1 MKKIIYIFFIG
12 IFSTTFLYG
21 QKTSIKK
28 YNRIISLSMAG
39 DEMLFDLVGK
49 DRILA
54 FSGYSNKNEMA
65 SVLYDKLD
73 RFTKVDNVE
82 KIIDM
87 EPDLVIAANLLKK
100 DILSQLED
108 AGINVYIY
116 STSST
121 YEEQKNLIMELAELV
136 EEKEKGNEI
145 VRNMDERLAA
155 VQKKIKES
163 RKISPRVLE
172 YSHYEGTNGKGS
184 IFDDMLQKIYV
195 INTAREAGIGRF
207 AKISKEKVIEI
218 NPDVIIVPIWDST
231 AAKDSSRFLEFLSK
245 DKSYKDLKA
254 VKNGRI
260 YPIPGKYVYIYSQ
273 YVIDGIEE
281 LANSIYQLE
290 DDKE

>member
-1 MKKIIYIFFIG
+1 
-12 IFSTTFLYG
+12 
-21 QKTSIKK
+21 
-28 YNRIISLSMAG
+28 
-39 DEMLFDLVGK
+39 
-49 DRILA
+49 
-54 FSGYSNKNEMA
+54 
-65 SVLYDKLD
+65 
-73 RFTKVDNVE
+73 
-82 KIIDM
+82 
-87 EPDLVIAANLLKK
+87 
-100 DILSQLED
+100 
-108 AGINVYIY
+108 
-116 STSST
+116 
-121 YEEQKNLIMELAELV
+121 MELAELV

-281 LANSIYQLE
+281 LANSIYQLK

>member
-1 MKKIIYIFFIG
+1 MKRIICIFFIG
-12 IFSTTFLYG
+12 ILTTTFLYG
-21 QKTSIKK
+21 QKTPIKK

-39 DEMLFDLVGK
+39 DEMLFDLVEK

-73 RFTKVDNVE
+73 RFKKVDNVE

-87 EPDLVIAANLLKK
+87 EPDLVIAANWLKK

-145 VRNMDERLAA
+145 VRNMDERLAV

-163 RKISPRVLE
+163 GKISPRVLE

-195 INTAREAGIGRF
+195 INTAREEGIGRF

-218 NPDVIIVPIWDST
+218 DPDVIIVPIWDST
-231 AAKDSSRFLEFLSK
+231 AAKDGSKFLEFLSK
-245 DKSYKDLKA
+245 DKSYKELKA
-254 VKNGRI
+254 VKNDRI

-281 LANSIYQLE
+281 LANSIYQL
-290 DDKE
+290 DKKK